1 MPEIDREIVDRAMRW
16 CAESGRP
23 VHEDVVRHAL
33 APLGWDELLAVK
45 AILADPPPGRDQ
57 TPADL
62 LALSRGGPGPRT
74 SAPATRTSRKAA
86 GRAVRSPR
94 AAAGPRIRRA
104 RDRVEKT
111 SPSPASLPSIDAL
124 YRESGRSVLDRLVRQ
139 RGANR
144 TALLAALAAGWSAG
158 GGAPTSADLDRLLAH
173 HGLARG
179 FAERERALLLHA
191 FRKHGGVLLR
201 VARELGAAPAELRAS
216 LARLELA
223 APVEAVREAR
233 RKVLDRKGTLAD
245 RARLVDEEEEALLD
259 LGLLPR
265 FEEDL
270 KKRLPEQLRALS
282 VGGRR
287 PSAADLGRSLSLSRG
302 AVDRLAARFSLP
314 LRPAPPER
322 PERRDRPGRRE
333 GRPTGARPPERGP
346 RRAIHRRATRR
357 RSPSG
362 PAAPGGPA
370 ASPRSLARPG
380 RRSLPLL

>member
-1 MPEIDREIVDRAMRW
+1 MPEIDREILDRAMRW

-33 APLGWDELLAVK
+33 TPLGWDELLAVK
-45 AILADPPPGRDQ
+45 AILADPPPARDLG
-57 TPADL
+57 PADL
-62 LALSRGGPGPRT
+62 LALSRGGPAPRP
-74 SAPATRTSRKAA
+74 SAT
-86 GRAVRSPR
+86 SPR
-94 AAAGPRIRRA
+94 AARKATGRSARPARAAAAPRIRRA
-104 RDRVEKT
+104 RDRVEAT
-111 SPSPASLPSIDAL
+111 SPSPVSPPSIDLL
-124 YRESGRSVLDRLVRQ
+124 YRESGRAVLDRLVRQ

-144 TALLAALAAGWSAG
+144 TALLAALGAGWSAG

-191 FRKHGGVLLR
+191 FRKHGGVLIR

-223 APVEAVREAR
+223 GPVEAVREAR

-322 PERRDRPGRRE
+322 PERRDRPDRRDARAP
-333 GRPTGARPPERGP
+333 GARPGGPRPTGARPAGRRPPADRPP
-346 RRAIHRRATRR
+346 RRDR
-357 RSPSG
+357 
-362 PAAPGGPA
+362 
-370 ASPRSLARPG
+370 
-380 RRSLPLL
+380 